1 MRIAIHI
8 IFLTALLLFLSKVS
22 REWRLL
28 DISGQAPV
36 GRYGHAVTM
45 VGTKFFVFGGQVDGE
60 FLNDLWAFDIQ
71 LRTLNPR
78 LYLFLI
84 ILTIY
89 VIQVKS
95 KSLWELCEP
104 KSPEKP
110 AQRTGHVCITFED
123 QIIV

>member
-1 MRIAIHI
+1 MRIATHI
-8 IFLTALLLFLSKVS
+8 IFLTALLFLSKVS

-71 LRTLNPR
+71 LRTLNTSTLP
-78 LYLFLI
+78 LFDHTHYLCYSSEIKVLVGT
-84 ILTIY
+84 L
-89 VIQVKS
+89 
-95 KSLWELCEP
+95 
-104 KSPEKP
+104 
-110 AQRTGHVCITFED
+110 
-123 QIIV
+123 